1 MQLDSKGAVRRNLGG
16 VGTVLYLACGA
27 VYATLYVS
35 RNACSYPPKVS
46 DTEHQI

>member
-1 MQLDSKGAVRRNLGG
+1 MWLDSKGAARRNLGG

-35 RNACSYPPKVS
+35 QNACSYPPKVS
-46 DTEHQI
+46 DAGHEI